1 MATADWP
8 FIVHDSEGVA
18 FLEGGRT
25 KVLDIAIDH
34 LAYGWDAQQIHR
46 QYPHLSLP
54 QIHAALGYYHDHG
67 VECDR
72 QIAERRERADS
83 ILSRVANAE
92 LQRRLA
98 ALKAAQ

>member
-18 FLEGGRT
+18 FLDEGRT

-34 LAYGWDAQQIHR
+34 LAYGWDAEQIHR
-46 QYPHLSLP
+46 QHPHLSLP
-54 QIHAALGYYHDHG
+54 QIHAALGYYHDHSAD
-67 VECDR
+67 CDR
-72 QIAERRERADS
+72 QIAERRERADT
-83 ILSRVANAE
+83 ILAQAANTE

-98 ALKAAQ
+98 ALKAAR